1 MINKFNVQSENNES
15 VLTEASV
22 SGDTSRCESDIL
34 SEITEELESEFLISY
49 MLFAS
54 MNTNN
59 LDCKRV
65 NLKETI
71 LKKIQLEN
79 LCN

>member
-22 SGDTSRCESDIL
+22 SGDTSHCESDIL
-34 SEITEELESEFLISY
+34 SEITEELESELLISY

-71 LKKIQLEN
+71 LNKLQLEN
-79 LCN
+79 M